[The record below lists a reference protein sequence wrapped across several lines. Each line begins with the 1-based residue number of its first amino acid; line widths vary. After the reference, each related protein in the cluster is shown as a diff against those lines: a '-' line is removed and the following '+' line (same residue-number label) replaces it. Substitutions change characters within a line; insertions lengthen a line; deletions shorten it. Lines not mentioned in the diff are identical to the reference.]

1 MNLIGQQPRN
11 AADPLPDTRPYTL
24 AAVYL
29 GDRGHARVRWVADAT
44 GLDQVDAVEV
54 RKLRHWREEFFA
66 FEACSYRRL
75 VPEELAADLTNYLNR
90 QTYFGPRGAPRPVR
104 VTRSLEGDVI
114 AQLRR
119 MCQVAADGM
128 PTWVGP
134 GDAGEDMPDPRRLI
148 AFQNG
153 LLDVDE
159 WLVDPAVPLLPPTHR
174 WFSEAVLPCR
184 FSAGDGCPRWLAFL
198 GQALG
203 DDGELIAL
211 LQEWFGYCLTGDTS
225 AQKMLWLHG
234 VSGAGKS
241 TVVHVLRR
249 VVGERNTV
257 SFDLWSLLGQF
268 TLSSFLGKR
277 LATSADA
284 HLGNGNEADKV
295 LAKLKGISGEDEQ
308 LIDRKN
314 REMLSSVRLTVR
326 FVISTNE
333 FPNLPDASDALA
345 RRALFVPFERSFQG
359 DADAALGTKLDA
371 ELAGITAWALAGLK
385 RLLANGGRFTAS
397 AAASRTAAEF
407 RRLQSPVHAFAED
420 WLMKVAYHRAAF
432 GSPGRGSISCDMAYR
447 AYCKWS
453 KENGKTPVAKPKF
466 GERLRRAMPDVTRAH
481 PRDDEGDPYWEYRGI
496 EFNTLGIAEFL
507 NQEVAATLPYSATG

>member
-1 MNLIGQQPRN
+1 MNRIGDNPRN

-24 AAVYL
+24 AATYL
-29 GDRGHARVRWVADAT
+29 GERGHADVQWVADAT
-44 GLDQVDAVEV
+44 GLDQVASVEV
-54 RKLRHWREEFFA
+54 TTLRHWREEFFA
-66 FEACSYRRL
+66 FGTCVYRRL
-75 VPEELAADLTNYLNR
+75 IPEELASDLTNFLNR
-90 QTYFGPRGAPRPVR
+90 LTYFGPRGAPRPVR
-104 VTRSLEGDVI
+104 VTRSMEGDVV

-119 MCQVAADGM
+119 ICQVRAEGM
-128 PTWVGP
+128 PTWLGEG
-134 GDAGEDMPDPRRLI
+134 GDRPDPRHVI
-148 AFQNG
+148 AFANG
-153 LLDVDE
+153 LLDVDA
-159 WLVDPAVPLLPPTHR
+159 WLADPGVAMSPPTYE
-174 WFSEAVLPCR
+174 WFSEAVLPCA
-184 FSAGDGCPRWLAFL
+184 FSPAAACPGWLAFL
-198 GQALG
+198 DQALG
-203 DDGELIAL
+203 GDAELVAL
-211 LQEWFGYCLTGDTS
+211 LQEFFGYCLTGDTS

-308 LIDRKN
+308 LVDRKN

-345 RRALFVPFERSFQG
+345 RRALFIPFERSFQG
-359 DADAALGTKLDA
+359 EADLGLGARLDA
-371 ELAGITAWALAGLK
+371 ELAGITVWALAGLR
-385 RLLANGGRFTAS
+385 RLLANGGRFTTS

-420 WLMKVAYHRAAF
+420 WLARVKYTRAAF
-432 GSPGRGSISCDMAYR
+432 GVAGKGSIDCDTAYR
-447 AYCKWS
+447 AYVRWS
-453 KENGKTPVAKPKF
+453 KDNGKTPVAKPKF
-466 GERLRRAMPDVTRAH
+466 GERLRRAIPEVSRNR
-481 PRDDEGDPYWEYRGI
+481 PRDEEGNPYWEYRGI
-496 EFNTLGIAEFL
+496 EFNALGIAEFL
-507 NQEVAATLPYSATG
+507 NKEVAAAVPFSATG